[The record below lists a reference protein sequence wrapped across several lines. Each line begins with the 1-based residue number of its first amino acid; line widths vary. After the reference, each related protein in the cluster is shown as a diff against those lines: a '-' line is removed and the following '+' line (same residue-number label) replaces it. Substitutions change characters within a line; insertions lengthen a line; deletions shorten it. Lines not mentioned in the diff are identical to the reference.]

1 MVKVFFHTFDLA
13 WPTDISLHVSD
24 EKAKGFVGF
33 NAEVAASNMWSSYR
47 SREGEKPESF
57 FSVFAVFFP
66 AVTGIVAGANMSG

>member
-13 WPTDISLHVSD
+13 WPTDILLCISD

>member
-1 MVKVFFHTFDLA
+1 MVKVFFHAFDLA
-13 WPTDISLHVSD
+13 WPSDISLRISD

>member
-13 WPTDISLHVSD
+13 WPTYISLRISD